1 MTIAQP
7 HIEEITGRIWTSPAE
22 DDDEWLLDETTET
35 FRVWRKVKNGNNRLF
50 SLANPIDNEEDF
62 PGEDMQYKV
71 GGYLSY

>member
-35 FRVWRKVKNGNNRLF
+35 FRVWRKVKKGNPQGE
-50 SLANPIDNEEDF
+50 SNE
-62 PGEDMQYKV
+62 V
-71 GGYLSY
+71 H